1 MKKKIKANRENTEEK
16 PKQEKQV
23 QIVDWGNSSLERIAQ
38 ALERIAKAKEKEI
51 ELLQEESEEL
61 EEEEDSE
68 EEEEDE
74 E

>member
-38 ALERIAKAKEKEI
+38 ALERIDLKLV
-51 ELLQEESEEL
+51 ELLEESE